1 MCVYLCMCLCVSVFV
16 CMHVPIAMIKQLHY
30 RQLGKEGFAFAN
42 SSISQCIMEGGQG
55 RNLEAGTEAEAA
67 DWALH
72 HQSLI

>member
-1 MCVYLCMCLCVSVFV
+1 
-16 CMHVPIAMIKQLHY
+16 MIKQLHY